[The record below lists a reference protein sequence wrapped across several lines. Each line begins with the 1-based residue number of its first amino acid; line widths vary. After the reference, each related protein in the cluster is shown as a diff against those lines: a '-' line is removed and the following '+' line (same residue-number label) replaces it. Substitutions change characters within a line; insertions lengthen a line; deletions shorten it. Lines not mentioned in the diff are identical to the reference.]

1 MKVLVTGSKGYIGSV
16 LTGELIKKNYD
27 VIGLD
32 TGYFL
37 DCAIDKIEDNYKF
50 INKDIRDIQ
59 EEDLNGI
66 EAVIHLAAL
75 SNDPLGEFNPQ
86 LTEEINLKGTIK
98 LAALCKSKGIGR
110 FIYVSSQ
117 SMYGISNL
125 DIELDEYESEKN
137 PITAYAKTKWEAEQ
151 ELKKMCD
158 RHFCVVSFRPSTVFG
173 FSSRL
178 RCDIVFN
185 NFVACA
191 YTTKL
196 IEVKSDGTPWRP
208 VIHIRD
214 VCKAILIGLEAPKN
228 IISGNSYN
236 IGYKNGNYSV
246 RDLAEAAARSISGSK
261 LIFTGEHLDSR
272 TYRVSFKRIFEEL
285 GEWFK
290 PDWDLDK
297 GAKELVMAFDRIGFN
312 EKVFRGI
319 MTNRL
324 SKLKKLKFE
333 NKLDDNLRWNY

>member
-16 LTGELIKKNYD
+16 LTDELIKKKHE

-37 DCAIDKIEDNYKF
+37 DCSIVKVKESYKF

-59 EEDLNGI
+59 EEDLKGI
-66 EAVIHLAAL
+66 DAVIHLAAL

-98 LAALCKSKGIGR
+98 FASLCKSKGIGR

-125 DIELDEYESEKN
+125 DIELDEYKSEKN
-137 PITAYAKTKWEAEQ
+137 PITSYAKTKWEAEQ

-158 RHFCVVSFRPSTVFG
+158 KHFCVVSFRPSTVFG
-173 FSSRL
+173 FSPRL

-191 YTTKL
+191 YTTKS

-208 VIHIRD
+208 VIHIKD
-214 VCKAILIGLEAPKN
+214 VCKALLIGLEAPKN
-228 IISGNSYN
+228 ILNGNSYN

-246 RDLAEAAARSISGSK
+246 RDLAEAAARSIHGSK
-261 LIFTGEHLDSR
+261 LIFTGEHSDSR
-272 TYRVSFKRIFEEL
+272 TYRVSFRRIFEEL

-297 GAKELVMAFDRIGFN
+297 GAKELVIAFDNIGFD

-324 SKLKKLKFE
+324 LKLKQLTFE
-333 NKLDDNLRWNY
+333 KKLDKNLRWI

>member
-16 LTGELIKKNYD
+16 LTEELIKKKYD
-27 VIGLD
+27 VVGLD

-37 DCAIDKIEDNYKF
+37 DCAIGKLEENYKF
-50 INKDIRDIQ
+50 FNKDIRDIQ
-59 EEDLNGI
+59 EEDLKGI

-98 LAALCKSKGIGR
+98 FATLCKSQGIGR

-117 SMYGISNL
+117 SMYGISNI
-125 DIELDEYESEKN
+125 DTELDEYKSEKN
-137 PITAYAKTKWEAEQ
+137 PITSYAKTKWEAEQ
-151 ELKKMCD
+151 ELNKMCD
-158 RHFCVVSFRPSTVFG
+158 QHFCVVSFRPSTVFG
-173 FSSRL
+173 FSPRL

-185 NFVACA
+185 SFVACA
-191 YTTKL
+191 YTTQL

-208 VIHIRD
+208 VIHIKD
-214 VCKAILIGLEAPKN
+214 VCKALLIGLEAPKN
-228 IISGNSYN
+228 NLNGNSYN

-246 RDLAEAAARSISGSK
+246 RELAEAASRSIPGSK
-261 LIFTGEHLDSR
+261 LLFTGEHVDSR

-297 GAKELVMAFDRIGFN
+297 GAQELVKAFDKVNFN
-312 EKVFRGI
+312 EETFRG
-319 MTNRL
+319 MKTNRL
-324 SKLKKLKFE
+324 IKLKHLSSQ
-333 NKLDDNLRWNY
+333 NKLDSDLRWI

>member
-1 MKVLVTGSKGYIGSV
+1 MNVLVTGSKGYIGSV
-16 LTGELIKKNYD
+16 LTDELIKKKYD
-27 VIGLD
+27 VVGLD

-37 DCAIDKIEDNYKF
+37 DCAIDKIEENYKF

-59 EEDLNGI
+59 KEDLNGI
-66 EAVIHLAAL
+66 DAVIHLAAL
-75 SNDPLGEFNPQ
+75 SNDPLGEFNPL

-98 LAALCKSKGIGR
+98 FAKLCKSRGIGR

-117 SMYGISNL
+117 SMYGISSVDN
-125 DIELDEYESEKN
+125 ELDEYESEKN
-137 PITAYAKTKWEAEQ
+137 PITSYAKTKWEAEQ
-151 ELKKMCD
+151 ELRKMCD
-158 RHFCVVSFRPSTVFG
+158 QNFCVVSFRPSTVFG
-173 FSSRL
+173 FSPRL

-191 YTTKL
+191 YTTKI

-208 VIHIRD
+208 VIHIKD
-214 VCKAILIGLEAPKN
+214 VCKALLIGLQAPKN
-228 IISGNSYN
+228 LINSNSYN

-246 RDLAEAAARSISGSK
+246 RDLAEAAARSIPGSK
-261 LIFTGEHLDSR
+261 LIFTGEHVDSR
-272 TYRVSFKRIFEEL
+272 TYRVCFNRIFEEL

-297 GAKELVMAFDRIGFN
+297 GAKELVMSFDRIGFN
-312 EKVFRGI
+312 EKIFRGI

-324 SKLKKLKFE
+324 LKLKELTFE
-333 NKLDDNLRWNY
+333 KKLDNDLRWV